1 VATVTRPI
9 AVVGPTATGKSALAL
24 QLAQALDGEV
34 INADAMQLYRGMDI
48 GTAKTP
54 VPQRGGMPHHQFDV
68 LDVTETASV
77 AHYQRAGR
85 RDVEAVLA
93 RGHTPIIVGGSGLYV
108 QALLDELSFPAT
120 DAAVRARWESEL
132 ATRGVS
138 ALHLELAAVDPAA
151 ARNILPSDGRRIVR
165 ALEVVELTG
174 QPFSASAPTVG
185 QPRWST
191 VLIGLD
197 RDTAELDTRIEARSA
212 AMFAGGLPAEV
223 QALVELG
230 LRDGVTARRALG
242 YAQVLAAFDRVHDLA
257 QAQRATA
264 AGTRRYV
271 RRQRSWFRRDRRVQW
286 FDAAHPKLTEL
297 VLAAADAAPI

>member
-1 VATVTRPI
+1 MATVTRPI

-54 VPQRGGMPHHQFDV
+54 VPQRDGMPHHQFDV
-68 LDVTETASV
+68 LDVTEAASV

>member
-1 VATVTRPI
+1 MATVTRPI

-77 AHYQRAGR
+77 AHYQRAAR

-286 FDAAHPKLTEL
+286 FDAAHPQLSKLVRAT
-297 VLAAADAAPI
+297 VGAAST

>member
-1 VATVTRPI
+1 MTRPI

-297 VLAAADAAPI
+297 VLAAAGAAPI

>member
-54 VPQRGGMPHHQFDV
+54 VPQRDGMPHHQFDV
-68 LDVTETASV
+68 LDVTEAASV

-286 FDAAHPKLTEL
+286 FDAAHPELTEL

>member
-1 VATVTRPI
+1 MATVTRPI

-54 VPQRGGMPHHQFDV
+54 VPQRDGMPHHQFDV
-68 LDVTETASV
+68 LDVTEAASV

-85 RDVEAVLA
+85 RNVEAVLA

-286 FDAAHPKLTEL
+286 FDAAHPELTEL
-297 VLAAADAAPI
+297 VLAAAGAAPI

>member
-1 VATVTRPI
+1 MTRPI